1 MSDELS
7 IQNVREST
15 ESSSSYIKIND
26 GETVTL
32 TYSNWVLK
40 EKQWDND
47 DKPKP
52 VVECLVSLRGTE
64 PVDMIHTVQGILLRE
79 MLDLFEKHDEDRQ
92 LKVTIKRSG
101 TGKDTRYVVMEQDT
115 ETQLGTNGR

>member
-7 IQNVREST
+7 IKDVRASA
-15 ESSSSYIKIND
+15 ESSSTYIKIND

-32 TYSNWVLK
+32 TYSDWVLK

-52 VVECLVSLRGTE
+52 IVECLVSLRGTE
-64 PVDMIHTVQGILLRE
+64 PVSMTHTVQGILLRE

-115 ETQLGTNGR
+115 K